1 MAELE
6 KSLESLASVQEKL
19 SRGNAAAAS
28 KAEAVAAKQLESNQ
42 SMEKRLE
49 ALIASAKAGNRT
61 NEQAEKK
68 LADLQLNMRI
78 TADKAEATAKW
89 EQSSAGQ
96 AVALKK
102 ELESLGHK
110 AEDNK
115 NFSRLTY
122 KAAQADLDAR
132 LAAPGLSK
140 SARKEI
146 KEEKRNLAK
155 KDGNRLEKIAAGIGG
170 LFGLAKKGLKTA
182 ALGGMALLST
192 LAIGGLMMALGE
204 FLQSDDFKVLTKYIQ
219 DTVIPKLKVF
229 GASLKNGMQ
238 KLITLFSG
246 TDKDGNP
253 VSMFDRITGIFNKDS
268 ALVVGLIGIVALFGA
283 AKLLKLFGPLKGAIG
298 GLLKGIGG
306 LASRIPGI
314 KKIPGISKVPKAPA
328 GPARGAGPSKITKVA
343 SNIAKVGVAAGK
355 GIGGFIGGILKGIA
369 SGLAAI
375 ANPLTLVGLAAV
387 VLAVNGIAL
396 AIRIM
401 SPAFEPIGK
410 MFESFGETVKTVF
423 EGLGGII
430 KSIGESIS
438 GVITAIGDSIGN
450 IIDKITSMKTAGTD
464 ATTKQIKELS
474 AIPGNLMLETAKGID
489 AIKAALDGF
498 GGGTFSKIA
507 GSLFGGSGP
516 IDKIIKLSEKVP
528 ALMKASEAI
537 AILGAAGSD
546 FAKAETEIER
556 RKEVAELKERMA
568 GSYRIR
574 RGTKEEDQAKLA
586 ELEGQAM
593 PMGGPSNIAGKVAAM
608 KHGPGLQKLITTAIN
623 AADLTLI
630 EKERMK
636 REAEFKTA
644 GLTTTG
650 QQVFNQDNRQSS
662 NVTTTGQSG
671 NNSLNNS
678 KLKGLTKGA
687 AAG

>member
-1 MAELE
+1 MAELD

-19 SRGNAAAAS
+19 ARGNAAAAS
-28 KAEAVAAKQLESNQ
+28 KAEEAAAQQLKTNQ
-42 SMEKRLE
+42 EQQQLLNDLIGISDNSEDTD
-49 ALIASAKAGNRT
+49 ALIKELDELN
-61 NEQAEKK
+61 
-68 LADLQLNMRI
+68 LNMQI

-89 EQSSAGQ
+89 QQSSAGQ
-96 AVALKK
+96 AVALQR

-192 LAIGGLMMALGE
+192 LAIGGLMIALGK
-204 FLQSDDFKVLTKYIQ
+204 FLQSDEFKDLTKYIQ
-219 DTVIPKLKVF
+219 DKVIPKFKAF

-268 ALVVGLIGIVALFGA
+268 ALVVGLMGIVALFGA
-283 AKLLKLFGPLKGAIG
+283 AKLLKLFGPLKGVIGKLLSGIGGLVKKIPGFPKKIPKVPAAAPSSAASKAGGKGGIGGFLGNLGKGLGKGLG
-298 GLLKGIGG
+298 GLLKG
-306 LASRIPGI
+306 
-314 KKIPGISKVPKAPA
+314 V
-328 GPARGAGPSKITKVA
+328 
-343 SNIAKVGVAAGK
+343 
-355 GIGGFIGGILKGIA
+355 A
-369 SGLAAI
+369 SGLAAM
-375 ANPLTLVGLAAV
+375 ANPLTLLGLAAV
-387 VLAVNGIAL
+387 VLAINGIAL

-410 MFESFGETVKTVF
+410 MFISFGKTIREVF
-423 EGLGGII
+423 GGLGQFIKDIGKTIEGII
-430 KSIGESIS
+430 GAVGK
-438 GVITAIGDSIGN
+438 AIGN
-450 IIDKITSMKTAGTD
+450 VIDKITKMKTAGTD
-464 ATTKQIKELS
+464 ATTKQIKDLS
-474 AIPGNLMLETAKGID
+474 AIPGLKMLDTARGID
-489 AIKAALDGF
+489 AIKKALDGF
-498 GGGTFSKIA
+498 GGGTFGKIV
-507 GSLFGGSGP
+507 GSLFGGDGP
-516 IDKIIKLSEKVP
+516 IEKIIELSKKVP

-546 FAKAETEIER
+546 FAKAEAEIER
-556 RKEVAELKERMA
+556 RKKVSKLKKRMA
-568 GSYRIR
+568 GSYSLRTGNI
-574 RGTKEEDQAKLA
+574 EEDQAELA
-586 ELEGQAM
+586 ALEGQAIKM
-593 PMGGPSNIAGKVAAM
+593 NPAGGGGGF
-608 KHGPGLQKLITTAIN
+608 GPQTKNMITAAIN

-630 EKERMK
+630 EKERVK

-671 NNSLNNS
+671 GNPLNPS
-678 KLKGLTKGA
+678 KLTKLTKGVP
-687 AAG
+687 AG

>member
-42 SMEKRLE
+42 SMEKRLG

-96 AVALKK
+96 AVALQR

-268 ALVVGLIGIVALFGA
+268 ALVVGLMGIVAMFGA
-283 AKLLKLFGPLKGAIG
+283 AKLLKFFGPLKGVIG
-298 GLLKGIGG
+298 KLLSGIGG
-306 LASRIPGI
+306 LA
-314 KKIPGISKVPKAPA
+314 KKIPGIPKKIPSGVPAAAPSSAATRA
-328 GPARGAGPSKITKVA
+328 GRGG
-343 SNIAKVGVAAGK
+343 
-355 GIGGFIGGILKGIA
+355 GIGGFIKSLGKGLGKGIAALLRGIA
-369 SGLAAI
+369 SGLAAL

-387 VLAVNGIAL
+387 VLAINGIAL

-410 MFESFGETVKTVF
+410 MFISFGKTIREVF
-423 EGLGGII
+423 GGLGDFIKDIGSTIEGII
-430 KSIGESIS
+430 GA
-438 GVITAIGDSIGN
+438 VADAIGKV
-450 IIDKITSMKTAGTD
+450 IDKISGLKTAGQD
-464 ATTKQIKELS
+464 ATTKQIQALS
-474 AIPGNLMLETAKGID
+474 KIPGATLRDTAAGID
-489 AIKAALDGF
+489 VMKDALAGF
-498 GGGTFSKIA
+498 GGGAISNILKGFLEVGDA
-507 GSLFGGSGP
+507 VDHLM
-516 IDKIIKLSEKVP
+516 KLTKKVP
-528 ALMKASEAI
+528 ALMKAAEAI
-537 AILGAAGSD
+537 TVMNAAGQD
-546 FAKAETEIER
+546 FAKAE
-556 RKEVAELKERMA
+556 AELKRRKDIAELKSKQA
-568 GSYRIR
+568 GSYFTSSGR
-574 RGTKEEDQAKLA
+574 KEDEAKLA
-586 ELEGQAM
+586 ALEGQAM
-593 PMGGPSNIAGKVAAM
+593 PMGPAGGGSGFGPQTKNI
-608 KHGPGLQKLITTAIN
+608 ITAAIN

-630 EKERMK
+630 EKERVK

>member
-6 KSLESLASVQEKL
+6 KSLEKLASVQEKL
-19 SRGNAAAAS
+19 ARGNAAAAS
-28 KAEAVAAKQLESNQ
+28 KAEEAAAQQLKTNQ
-42 SMEKRLE
+42 EQQQLLNDLIGISDNSEDTD
-49 ALIASAKAGNRT
+49 ALIKELDELN
-61 NEQAEKK
+61 
-68 LADLQLNMRI
+68 LNMQI

-89 EQSSAGQ
+89 QQSSAGQ
-96 AVALKK
+96 AVALQR

-192 LAIGGLMMALGE
+192 LAIGGLMIALGK
-204 FLQSDDFKVLTKYIQ
+204 FLQSDEFKDLTKYIQ

-283 AKLLKLFGPLKGAIG
+283 AKLLKLFGPLKGVIGKLLSGIGGLAKKIPGIPKKIPKVPAAAPSSAASKAGGKGGIGGFLGNLGKGLGKGLG
-298 GLLKGIGG
+298 GLLKG
-306 LASRIPGI
+306 
-314 KKIPGISKVPKAPA
+314 V
-328 GPARGAGPSKITKVA
+328 
-343 SNIAKVGVAAGK
+343 
-355 GIGGFIGGILKGIA
+355 A
-369 SGLAAI
+369 SGLAAM
-375 ANPLTLVGLAAV
+375 ANPLTLLGLAAV
-387 VLAVNGIAL
+387 VLAINGIAL

-410 MFESFGETVKTVF
+410 MFISFGKTIREVF
-423 EGLGGII
+423 GGLGDFIKAIGKTIEGII
-430 KSIGESIS
+430 GAVGK
-438 GVITAIGDSIGN
+438 AIGN
-450 IIDKITSMKTAGTD
+450 VIDKITKMKTAGTD
-464 ATTKQIKELS
+464 ATTKQIKDLS
-474 AIPGNLMLETAKGID
+474 AIPGLKMLDTARGID
-489 AIKAALDGF
+489 AIKKALDGF
-498 GGGTFSKIA
+498 GGGTFGKIV
-507 GSLFGGSGP
+507 GSLFGGDGP
-516 IDKIIKLSEKVP
+516 IEKIIELSKKVP

-546 FAKAETEIER
+546 FAKAEAEIER
-556 RKEVAELKERMA
+556 RKKVSKLKKRMA
-568 GSYRIR
+568 GSYSLRTGNI
-574 RGTKEEDQAKLA
+574 EEDQAELA
-586 ELEGQAM
+586 ALEGQAIKM
-593 PMGGPSNIAGKVAAM
+593 NPAGGGGGF
-608 KHGPGLQKLITTAIN
+608 GPQTKNMITAAIN

-630 EKERMK
+630 EKERVK

-671 NNSLNNS
+671 GNPLNPS
-678 KLKGLTKGA
+678 KLTKLTKGVP
-687 AAG
+687 AG

>member
-6 KSLESLASVQEKL
+6 KSLEKLASVQEKL
-19 SRGNAAAAS
+19 ARGNAAAAS
-28 KAEAVAAKQLESNQ
+28 KAEEAAAQQLKTNQ
-42 SMEKRLE
+42 EQQQLLNDLIGISDNSEDTD
-49 ALIASAKAGNRT
+49 ALIKELDELN
-61 NEQAEKK
+61 
-68 LADLQLNMRI
+68 LNMQI

-89 EQSSAGQ
+89 QQSSAGQ
-96 AVALKK
+96 AVALQR

-122 KAAQADLDAR
+122 KAAQEDLNAR

-146 KEEKRNLAK
+146 KEEKRALAK

-219 DTVIPKLKVF
+219 DKVIPKFKAF

-268 ALVVGLIGIVALFGA
+268 ALVVGLMGIVALFGA
-283 AKLLKLFGPLKGAIG
+283 AKLLKLFGPLKGVIG
-298 GLLKGIGG
+298 KLLSGIGG
-306 LASRIPGI
+306 LA
-314 KKIPGISKVPKAPA
+314 KKIPGIPKKIPSGVPAAAPSSAATRA
-328 GPARGAGPSKITKVA
+328 GRGG
-343 SNIAKVGVAAGK
+343 
-355 GIGGFIGGILKGIA
+355 GIGGFIKSLGKGLGKGIAALLRGIA
-369 SGLAAI
+369 SGLAAL

-387 VLAVNGIAL
+387 VLAINGIAL

-410 MFESFGETVKTVF
+410 MFISFGKTIREVF
-423 EGLGGII
+423 GGLGDFIKAIGKTIEGII
-430 KSIGESIS
+430 GAVGK
-438 GVITAIGDSIGN
+438 AIGN
-450 IIDKITSMKTAGTD
+450 VIDKITKMKTAGTD
-464 ATTKQIKELS
+464 ATTKQIKDLS
-474 AIPGNLMLETAKGID
+474 AIPGLKMLDTARGID
-489 AIKAALDGF
+489 AIKKALDGF
-498 GGGTFSKIA
+498 GGGTFGKIV
-507 GSLFGGSGP
+507 GSLFGGDGP
-516 IDKIIKLSEKVP
+516 IEKIIELSKKVP

-546 FAKAETEIER
+546 FAKAEAEIER
-556 RKEVAELKERMA
+556 RKKVSKLKKRMA
-568 GSYRIR
+568 GSYSLRTGNI
-574 RGTKEEDQAKLA
+574 EEDQAELA
-586 ELEGQAM
+586 ALEGQAM
-593 PMGGPSNIAGKVAAM
+593 PMGPAGGGSGFGPQTKNI
-608 KHGPGLQKLITTAIN
+608 ITAAIN

-630 EKERMK
+630 EKERVK

-671 NNSLNNS
+671 GNPLNPS
-678 KLKGLTKGA
+678 KLTKLTKGVP
-687 AAG
+687 AG